1 MDWTGIRQDLTMA
14 IRYYGQ
20 ERENK
25 IKLRIIT
32 QVKWAEL
39 TDKSGNNRPC
49 EMHVK
54 YCDATYVI
62 RE

>member
-1 MDWTGIRQDLTMA
+1 MA

-32 QVKWAEL
+32 QAKWAERA
-39 TDKSGNNRPC
+39 DKSGNNQPC

-54 YCDATYVI
+54 YSDATYVI

>member
-1 MDWTGIRQDLTMA
+1 MA

-32 QVKWAEL
+32 QVKWVER
-39 TDKSGNNRPC
+39 TDKSSNNQPC
-49 EMHVK
+49 EMRVK
-54 YCDATYVI
+54 YCDTTYVI

>member
-1 MDWTGIRQDLTMA
+1 MT

-32 QVKWAEL
+32 QVKWAKR
-39 TDKSGNNRPC
+39 TDKSGNNQPC

-54 YCDATYVI
+54 YCDITYVT